1 MWSYKLRGKVIK
13 LLQLEQSAALATN
26 NRKEMQM
33 DLLQWAFVAFTI
45 SVMAGLLGIVRSTAV
60 ARELFGLFLVVGAV
74 FLVLALLGV
83 SILA

>member
-1 MWSYKLRGKVIK
+1 
-13 LLQLEQSAALATN
+13 
-26 NRKEMQM
+26 M

>member
-1 MWSYKLRGKVIK
+1 
-13 LLQLEQSAALATN
+13 
-26 NRKEMQM
+26 M

-45 SVMAGLLGIVRSTAV
+45 SVMAGLLGFSRMVRSASI
-60 ARELFGLFLVVGAV
+60 AREMFGLFLVIGAV